1 MVSFDPSCHI
11 RLPIAKETGQSH
23 TVKSAEPDTWTVK
36 AGSKFLLSRKHY
48 VIHATIFLSVLTNL
62 YLYSDTTVMYTLL

>member
-23 TVKSAEPDTWTVK
+23 TVKSADPDILE

-48 VIHATIFLSVLTNL
+48 VIHATISLGVLRNL
-62 YLYSDTTVMYTLL
+62 YLYSDTKCMYTLF